1 MYMYMYEK
9 QLHSSITASTEN
21 GHIFTHIHMC
31 THTHTILA
39 DIQLDQPGEVGN
51 IWRKSNEIILT
62 QCQLAQVSKSE
73 EFLKGER

>member
-1 MYMYMYEK
+1 
-9 QLHSSITASTEN
+9 
-21 GHIFTHIHMC
+21 MC

-73 EFLKGER
+73 EFLMGER